1 MAQVK
6 AKAHNHLLVALK
18 NLFDA
23 DAVDVFPVMLF
34 VGRRRRLVDEVVADD
49 AGIRSTDRRDLLPT
63 GTSRLHWVNLLVI
76 VVMMLIFLN
85 NGIWLA

>member
-1 MAQVK
+1 MRAQIK
-6 AKAHNHLLVALK
+6 AKANNHLLVALK

-49 AGIRSTDRRDLLPT
+49 VGIRSTDRRDLLPT
-63 GTSRLHWVNLLVI
+63 GTSRIPLSQSFSNRSYD
-76 VVMMLIFLN
+76 VVVLK
-85 NGIWLA
+85 

>member
-1 MAQVK
+1 MRAQIK
-6 AKAHNHLLVALK
+6 AKANNHLFVALK

-63 GTSRLHWVNLLVI
+63 GTSRIPLSQSFSYRSNDVGVLK
-76 VVMMLIFLN
+76 
-85 NGIWLA
+85 

>member
-6 AKAHNHLLVALK
+6 AKAHNHLLVELK

-49 AGIRSTDRRDLLPT
+49 AGIRSTDRRDLLPA
-63 GTSRLHWVNLLVI
+63 GTS
-76 VVMMLIFLN
+76 
-85 NGIWLA
+85 GIPLSQSFSNRSYDVDVLK